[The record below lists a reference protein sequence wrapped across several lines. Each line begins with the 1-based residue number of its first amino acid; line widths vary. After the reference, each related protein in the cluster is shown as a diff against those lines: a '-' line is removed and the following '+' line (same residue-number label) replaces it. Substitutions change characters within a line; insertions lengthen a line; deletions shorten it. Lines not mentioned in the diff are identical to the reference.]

1 MFVRAPAEASAWRE
15 RARPATTARA
25 RRVRMSR
32 AVHAGRFCL
41 TSTRPAEFV
50 TITSASRR
58 HVASPGAPDFMLEH
72 EEALPAQSQLAAPSP
87 DSEAE
92 AIQSRLLSLARR
104 ADVRP
109 SQASI
114 LLSAHEFGVVRQS
127 MVPPRS
133 ALHALT
139 TAPHSDPLASA
150 VVSAMVMVVLDALG
164 RGHTLFLPKLRLWSQ
179 RDVCDRADMSCFF
192 DSLPSLRSLHSQLEL
207 THG

>member
-1 MFVRAPAEASAWRE
+1 MCSFKRRRTLVARPRPARLPRQ
-15 RARPATTARA
+15 RARARA

-114 LLSAHEFGVVRQS
+114 LLSAHEFGVGSTINGASTERPACPDHCTALRPPRLCCGVSHGHGGARRS
-127 MVPPRS
+127 RSWAHVVPPQ
-133 ALHALT
+133 A
-139 TAPHSDPLASA
+139 AP
-150 VVSAMVMVVLDALG
+150 VVAARCL
-164 RGHTLFLPKLRLWSQ
+164 
-179 RDVCDRADMSCFF
+179 
-192 DSLPSLRSLHSQLEL
+192 
-207 THG
+207 

>member
-1 MFVRAPAEASAWRE
+1 MNSQRGSFLKILFCQKETAGSVCWFERLADVSRSVAGSACHDS
-15 RARPATTARA
+15 A
-25 RRVRMSR
+25 RRVPVLRMSR

-114 LLSAHEFGVVRQS
+114 LLSAHEFGVGSTINGASTERPACPDHCTALRPPRLCCGVSHGHGGARRS
-127 MVPPRS
+127 RSWAHVVPPQ
-133 ALHALT
+133 A
-139 TAPHSDPLASA
+139 AP
-150 VVSAMVMVVLDALG
+150 VVAARCL
-164 RGHTLFLPKLRLWSQ
+164 
-179 RDVCDRADMSCFF
+179 
-192 DSLPSLRSLHSQLEL
+192 
-207 THG
+207 